1 MKMYFLI
8 LVLLL
13 AGCQESVSPRV
24 SRPAVVGPLVNPPV
38 SLRQQN
44 YGRYRGEGSCMFASA
59 ETLLMNQ
66 NQHGKATHWRGRFY
80 GGASVWR
87 LANAGDSTGVSY
99 AYTSDGDEAF
109 LEWASRTRRGA
120 VIYFMK
126 NHAVAFTGYSGEYAY
141 LIDPNRTNRHL
152 RIKKKVFLRWWHHY
166 GGKAWTPMYS
176 PQPPQPWM

>member
-8 LVLLL
+8 FVLLL

-44 YGRYRGEGSCMFASA
+44 YGGGSCMYASA

-66 NQHGKATHWRGRFY
+66 NQHSKATQWRRTFR
-80 GGASVWR
+80 GGASVWD
-87 LANAGDSTGVSY
+87 LANAGNRTGVSF
-99 AYTSDGDEAF
+99 AYTSNGDEAF

-120 VIYFMK
+120 VIYFLPR
-126 NHAVAFTGYSGEYAY
+126 HAIAFTGYSGDHAY
-141 LIDPNRTNRHL
+141 LIDPNRTDRHL